1 MNPRIREVL
10 AHDDYTLTLTFSTGE
25 TRDFDLKPYL
35 GYPVFEPL
43 QDIGFFKLARAA
55 HGTVVWP
62 KDIDFDPDTLF
73 LESRMIDS
81 RHAA

>member
-43 QDIGFFKLARAA
+43 QDIGF
-55 HGTVVWP
+55 
-62 KDIDFDPDTLF
+62 
-73 LESRMIDS
+73 
-81 RHAA
+81 